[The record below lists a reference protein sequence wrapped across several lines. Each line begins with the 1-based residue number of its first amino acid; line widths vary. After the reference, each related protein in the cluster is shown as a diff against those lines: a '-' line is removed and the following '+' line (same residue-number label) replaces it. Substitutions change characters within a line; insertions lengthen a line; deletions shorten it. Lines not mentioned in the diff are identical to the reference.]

1 MTQSF
6 FGNLFGNGS
15 AHALLQEQLLQLIGA
30 TRSLQQEIRQGD
42 QSAQLELGSL
52 NGPLRELCQEFNTVL
67 ALLGSALATPSPPS
81 VPTRPCMTKTCE
93 CAKRWMGPRPM

>member
-30 TRSLQQEIRQGD
+30 TRSLQQGIRQGD

-52 NGPLRELCQEFNTVL
+52 SGPLRELCQEFNTVL
-67 ALLGSALATPSPPS
+67 ALLGERLSNTL

-93 CAKRWMGPRPM
+93 CARRWMGPRPM